1 VINYDFVNA
10 VENAAHPENLRSY
23 EHRIYEK
30 LSFGEKNAVQAFELA
45 ADLGILP
52 RDINAI
58 IRRMRK
64 KGIYICSS
72 QLGYFLPENPEELKM
87 FIENQDTL
95 RAKIKYNLVPMREF
109 YLDYLANHD
118 EGKEGAN

>member
-1 VINYDFVNA
+1 MINYDFVNA

-72 QLGYFLPENPEELKM
+72 QLGYFLPENPEELNRKSGH
-87 FIENQDTL
+87 
-95 RAKIKYNLVPMREF
+95 
-109 YLDYLANHD
+109 LASKNKVQPCPH
-118 EGKEGAN
+118 ARVLP